1 MGTLWGP
8 YENPMGTR
16 WESYENP
23 VGAHGNQRG
32 GRRAA
37 HVTAGV
43 PWERRNMPA
52 SIALCLRTLQ
62 QPAIFLSR
70 RARMSHTK
78 PARTGVATTTD
89 TACTTAP
96 VYTPM
101 IMHVTE
107 PRAPQRAAHA
117 CTIALLCVSSVPT
130 GAQISKIAGRANV
143 SNSMCKLFVIIDFC
157 GPGYGALSLADNARV
172 HRAASVHLPACEH
185 HNVWDHSSCRG
196 SICMHHSAREHH
208 SAWGRAERRQH
219 QEYAQE
225 EQHQKAKGKQR
236 WGRKLRGRGFF
247 FFQEQRQVVFQHGP
261 SSLAYCPAL
270 LACK

>member
-101 IMHVTE
+101 IMHVTG
-107 PRAPQRAAHA
+107 AA
-117 CTIALLCVSSVPT
+117 CTTA
-130 GAQISKIAGRANV
+130 
-143 SNSMCKLFVIIDFC
+143 C
-157 GPGYGALSLADNARV
+157 GARV
-172 HRAASVHLPACEH
+172 YNSASVRIQRPDGSPNLENRREGERIKF
-185 HNVWDHSSCRG
+185 NV
-196 SICMHHSAREHH
+196 
-208 SAWGRAERRQH
+208 
-219 QEYAQE
+219 
-225 EQHQKAKGKQR
+225 
-236 WGRKLRGRGFF
+236 
-247 FFQEQRQVVFQHGP
+247 
-261 SSLAYCPAL
+261 
-270 LACK
+270 